1 MVEMKGIYNRTSAD
15 NYEEFLTALGVS
27 WPLRLMATN
36 SAPKMEG
43 EIVLN
48 EFRDLKSTYL
58 VQVKITLFPV
68 GYRGCIKFSTLK
80 VLLSHIEYKRPWKVL
95 PFLNILR

>member
-27 WPLRLMATN
+27 WHLRIMATN

-48 EFRDLKSTYL
+48 EFRALNSIWGSSKSYNFLL
-58 VQVKITLFPV
+58 VTVVASSLACFLLIVAAICRFPPHDS
-68 GYRGCIKFSTLK
+68 GHT
-80 VLLSHIEYKRPWKVL
+80 
-95 PFLNILR
+95 

>member
-27 WPLRLMATN
+27 WHLRIMATN

-43 EIVLN
+43 EIILN
-48 EFRDLKSTYL
+48 EFRALNSIWDSSKSYNFLL
-58 VQVKITLFPV
+58 VTVVASNLA
-68 GYRGCIKFSTLK
+68 
-80 VLLSHIEYKRPWKVL
+80 H
-95 PFLNILR
+95 

>member
-27 WPLRLMATN
+27 WHLRIMATN

-43 EIVLN
+43 E
-48 EFRDLKSTYL
+48 L
-58 VQVKITLFPV
+58 VI
-68 GYRGCIKFSTLK
+68 
-80 VLLSHIEYKRPWKVL
+80 
-95 PFLNILR
+95 N

>member
-1 MVEMKGIYNRTSAD
+1 MVEMKGTYNRTSAD

-48 EFRDLKSTYL
+48 EFRALKSIWDSSKSYYFQL
-58 VQVKITLFPV
+58 VTVVASNLA
-68 GYRGCIKFSTLK
+68 
-80 VLLSHIEYKRPWKVL
+80 H
-95 PFLNILR
+95 